1 MAAQKHKRKIK
12 KRKKIPTL
20 EVLETIPPINIYI
33 NRINNRLVF
42 KRKDGYKLDLQ
53 APETIKLLDS
63 TKKDRQ
69 NKKRRKISSLEVVE
83 VVKVDLVQCHLA
95 DNQYQ

>member
-1 MAAQKHKRKIK
+1 MAAQKHKRKNK

-20 EVLETIPPINIYI
+20 EVVETIPPINIYV

-63 TKKDRQ
+63 T
-69 NKKRRKISSLEVVE
+69 RKIGKTKNGEKYRVL
-83 VVKVDLVQCHLA
+83 K
-95 DNQYQ
+95 

>member
-53 APETIKLLDS
+53 EPETIKLLDS
-63 TKKDRQ
+63 T
-69 NKKRRKISSLEVVE
+69 RKIDKTKNGEKYRVL
-83 VVKVDLVQCHLA
+83 K
-95 DNQYQ
+95 

>member
-1 MAAQKHKRKIK
+1 MAAQKHIRKIK
-12 KRKKIPTL
+12 KQKKIPTL
-20 EVLETIPPINIYI
+20 EVVETIPPINIYI

-63 TKKDRQ
+63 TKKHRQ

-83 VVKVDLVQCHLA
+83 VVKVDLAQCHLA
-95 DNQYQ
+95 DN